1 MPTFKNL
8 PLEHDKKMPF
18 AFLSNARVL
27 ELDMHARAAEDNL
40 YLSSVQALY
49 THAQLYQHK
58 KNKTII
64 TNTKEENENRSSIF
78 H

>member
-1 MPTFKNL
+1 MRAP
-8 PLEHDKKMPF
+8 
-18 AFLSNARVL
+18 
-27 ELDMHARAAEDNL
+27 ELNMHARAAEDNL
-40 YLSSVQALY
+40 YHISVQALY
-49 THAQLYQHK
+49 THAQLYQHN